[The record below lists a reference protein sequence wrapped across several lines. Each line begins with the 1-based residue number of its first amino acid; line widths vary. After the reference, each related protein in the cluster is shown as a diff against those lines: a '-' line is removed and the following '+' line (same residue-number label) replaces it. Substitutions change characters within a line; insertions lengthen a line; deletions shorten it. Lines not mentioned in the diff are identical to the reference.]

1 MPTLVSA
8 ARLPDGGLSSLPH
21 AVWRADQMASGHCAV
36 TATGHSLLDKE
47 LPNGGWPKA
56 SLIELMMEQPGIG
69 EMRLLRPAF
78 KAIAGKRRIALVQ
91 PPHLPH
97 ISAWAN
103 WGLPIDSLLWIQAGR
118 SADALWSAEQ
128 ILNNGSCGAL
138 VFWQSHLRTES
149 LRRLHL
155 AAQGSDTLFWLMRP
169 LACMRDASPA
179 PLRLALRPAADG
191 LQIQIV
197 KRRGPSRDDPL
208 HLRMD
213 DMPATPYPFN
223 ASQDAASRRQAG
235 EIEETAAQAP
245 AAASLIGAMTAE
257 AQAHPVI

>member
-1 MPTLVSA
+1 MSTLVSA
-8 ARLPDGGLSSLPH
+8 ARLSDGGLSSLPH
-21 AVWRADQMASGHCAV
+21 AVWRADQMASGHHAV
-36 TATGHSLLDKE
+36 AATGHPALDRE

-56 SLIELMMEQPGIG
+56 SLIELMLEQPGIG

-78 KAIAGKRRIALVQ
+78 KAIADKRPVALVQ
-91 PPHLPH
+91 PPHLPQ

-103 WGLPIDSLLWIQAGR
+103 WGLPIDSLLWIQASR

-169 LACMRDASPA
+169 LSCMQDASPA

-197 KRRGPSRDDPL
+197 KRRGPRRDDPL

-213 DMPATPYPFN
+213 DMPAAPFPFQSLPE
-223 ASQDAASRRQAG
+223 AETSSRHQAAQSVP
-235 EIEETAAQAP
+235 QAP
-245 AAASLIGAMTAE
+245 AAAPVREVMAAE
-257 AQAHPVI
+257 AQDHSVN

>member
-1 MPTLVSA
+1 MSVLVSA
-8 ARLPDGGLSSLPH
+8 ARLLDGSLTSLPH

-36 TATGHSLLDKE
+36 TATGHAELDRE

-56 SLIELMMEQPGIG
+56 SLIELMMEQSGIG

-103 WGLPIDSLLWIQAGR
+103 WGLPVDSLLWVRAAR

-128 ILNNGSCGAL
+128 ILSNGSCGAL

-169 LACMRDASPA
+169 LACMQDASPA
-179 PLRLALRPAADG
+179 PLRLALRPAAGG

-197 KRRGPSRDDPL
+197 KRRGPRRDDPL

-213 DMPATPYPFN
+213 DMPAAAYPRN
-223 ASQDAASRRQAG
+223 TSQDASSPRQAKQTG
-235 EIEETAAQAP
+235 QAGLHVP
-245 AAASLIGAMTAE
+245 DGGPLTEAITAE
-257 AQAHPVI
+257 AQVHPVS

>member
-8 ARLPDGGLSSLPH
+8 ARPPDGGLSSLPH

-36 TATGHSLLDKE
+36 TATGHALLDKE
-47 LPNGGWPKA
+47 LPNGGWPKG
-56 SLIELMMEQPGIG
+56 SLIELLMEQPGIG
-69 EMRLLRPAF
+69 EIRLLRSTF
-78 KAIAGKRRIALVQ
+78 SAIAGKRRIALVQ

-97 ISAWAN
+97 VSAWAN
-103 WGLPIDSLLWIQAGR
+103 WGLPIESLLWIQAAR

-138 VFWQSHLRTES
+138 LFWQSHLRTES

-179 PLRLALRPAADG
+179 PLRLALRPAAEG

-197 KRRGPSRDDPL
+197 KRRGPLRDDPIL
-208 HLRMD
+208 LRMD
-213 DMPATPYPFN
+213 DMPAAPHPFN
-223 ASQDAASRRQAG
+223 APQDAPSRHLAG
-235 EIEETAAQAP
+235 ALAENAAQAP
-245 AAASLIGAMTAE
+245 AAASLAGMMVAE
-257 AQAHPVI
+257 APAHPVI